1 MERGAAPSNGEER
14 LLLLFL
20 EDDPRL
26 AELVRHV
33 LAESAP
39 EFDVQHVGRLSTAL
53 ARLVRQP
60 FSLILT
66 DLNLPDSDGPATVRH
81 LQRAAPGVPLVV
93 LSGTG
98 DLDVAMECIREGADE
113 FLVKGTP
120 GFQALG
126 RLLRLALERRHRT
139 MR

>member
-1 MERGAAPSNGEER
+1 MGRGAAPSNKER
-14 LLLLFL
+14 LPLLLL

-39 EFDVQHVGRLSTAL
+39 EFDVQHVGRLSAAL

-66 DLNLPDSDGPATVRH
+66 DLSLPDSDGPATVRH

-93 LSGTG
+93 LSGNG
-98 DLDVAMECIREGADE
+98 DLGVAMECTREGANE
-113 FLVKGTP
+113 FLVKGTAA
-120 GFQALG
+120 FQDLG
-126 RLLRLALERRHRT
+126 RLLRLALERQHRT